1 MAYRFTGFLAPGLEC
16 ITDSAELPAGSVI
29 RSIQTP
35 FVGVGI
41 ALPSLTGKTL
51 QVSELSAVANQMGI
65 GAAKAW
71 LFIDYETWGGVD
83 AVYAAGFADGSAFGP
98 FDDSNGET
106 VEATYVDVMGRIG
119 ISKDDAL
126 DFEPFYRGFWGE

>member
-1 MAYRFTGFLAPGLEC
+1 MAYRFTGLLAPGLEGLA
-16 ITDSAELPAGSVI
+16 DSADLPAGSVI

-41 ALPSLTGKTL
+41 ALPSLAGKTL
-51 QVSELSAVANQMGI
+51 QMSELSAVANQMGI
-65 GAAKAW
+65 AAAKVW

-83 AVYAAGFADGSAFGP
+83 AVYAVGFADGSFFGP

-119 ISKDDAL
+119 VSKDDAL